1 VLITLKKVFFFVFL
15 RGKAAMPSCAYNIEE
30 GLFFVFLRGKAAMP
44 SCAYNIEEG

>member
-1 VLITLKKVFFFVFL
+1 
-15 RGKAAMPSCAYNIEE
+15 MPSCAYNIEE